1 MNIKQFNRNHA
12 LRVMTWCKGNIGL
25 NRRRHYLPILEW
37 HSVGEDCGDYD
48 FEDNIIS
55 VYKNQHNSVLEII
68 HTIIHEWCHY
78 KQSKKKYYDMDEKFG
93 YNKNPLEIQA
103 DNLANEFKYKC
114 RKDLFY
120 QKLFKQVP
128 A

>member
-12 LRVMTWCKGNIGL
+12 LRVMTWCKHTLGL
-25 NRRRHYLPILEW
+25 NHRRSYLPILEW
-37 HSVGEDCGDYD
+37 HSKGEDCGDYD

-78 KQSKKKYYDMDEKFG
+78 KQSTKKYYQYDSELG
-93 YNKNPLEIQA
+93 YLKNPLEHEA
-103 DNLANEFKYKC
+103 DKIANELKFKC

-120 QKLFKQVP
+120 
-128 A
+128 

>member
-1 MNIKQFNRNHA
+1 MNIKEFKRNHA
-12 LRVMTWCKGNIGL
+12 IRVMTWCKSNIGL

-37 HSVGEDCGDYD
+37 HSSGEDCGDYD

-55 VYKNQHNSVLEII
+55 VYKSQHNSVLEII

-78 KQSKKKYYDMDEKFG
+78 KQSKKKYYKFDEEFG

-103 DNLANEFKYKC
+103 DKIANELKFKC

-120 QKLFKQVP
+120 
-128 A
+128 

>member
-12 LRVMTWCKGNIGL
+12 LRVMTWCKRNVGL
-25 NRRRHYLPILEW
+25 NYRRSTFPILEW
-37 HSVGEDCGDYD
+37 HSTGDDCGDYD

-55 VYKNQHNSVLEII
+55 VYKSQHKSVIEII

-78 KQSKKKYYDMDEKFG
+78 KQSTKKYYQYDSELG
-93 YNKNPLEIQA
+93 YHNNPLEHEA
-103 DNLANEFKYKC
+103 DKIANQFKYKC

-120 QKLFKQVP
+120 
-128 A
+128 

>member
-12 LRVMTWCKGNIGL
+12 LRVMTWCKRTLGL
-25 NRRRHYLPILEW
+25 NGRRAYLPVLEW
-37 HSVGEDCGDYD
+37 HSKGEDCGDYD

-55 VYKNQHNSVLEII
+55 IYKNQHNSVLEII

-78 KQSKKKYYDMDEKFG
+78 KQSTKKYYQYDSELG
-93 YNKNPLEIQA
+93 YLKNPLEHEA
-103 DNLANEFKYKC
+103 DKIANELKYKC

-120 QKLFKQVP
+120 
-128 A
+128 